1 MAPDK
6 LNIIFYIF
14 IAIFSL
20 TAIVT
25 FLGITNIVTS
35 IRERYLNAMFT
46 ALILEVVAAV
56 VLTYK
61 QIDFSCETTQIL
73 TKLTREIDGVPDHA
87 TEEERILVL
96 QAMVTNS
103 EHASSTANQLGAEN
117 QALEVALAQCEESKG
132 SANDE
137 ISKLDKVFYS
147 NVIKLRIL
155 AEKFRGRTIN
165 LKWRKE
171 EKKEVYEVLGQIFI
185 ELGYINPDQPLSD
198 DYIIEKYTIYAEA
211 SQWDYLLKKN
221 EDGEYIQVLVDEY
234 VTTLFLREY
243 LNQKYPLKK

>member
-56 VLTYK
+56 ILTYK

-73 TKLTREIDGVPDHA
+73 TKLTREIEGVPEHA

-103 EHASSTANQLGAEN
+103 EHASSTANKLDAEK

-198 DYIIEKYTIYAEA
+198 DYIIDKYTKYAEA